1 MKTINKWA
9 LGIALMV
16 GLASCEMKDELL
28 GDSVLSGDTGF
39 LALNVATANVSTKGT
54 TDQVDEFPVTIKG
67 KDVEYTKTYDSYAE
81 LKKEESIELP
91 VGTFT
96 IEAHSPVEF
105 EDVMSEP
112 YYGGTKDITIT
123 KGVTS
128 EEEVQCKI
136 QNVKITMSYT
146 AAFLQ
151 TYESWTI
158 TVNDKKGHVEVFTKE
173 DGTEP
178 ASVYWKLDGTV
189 ETIYIE
195 GKAVNKTTKEEVS
208 IYGTAKKTNLPG
220 YEDDDDTAF
229 VGGDE
234 LKIEA
239 NPVQVEGSTPGVE
252 KEGIEI
258 NVSGFDSEEN
268 IEIPIDVEQGTNTP
282 GEGGEE
288 GDGDGEETP
297 DPQPGEG
304 PTIQLPGDITYSIS
318 AGDAP
323 ESADAIINAP
333 AGLKSVVVTID
344 AGNEGF
350 RSVIEDL
357 DLGGSNFTS
366 GVDLVDNT
374 VFETVIAGLGSLG
387 IDPISVPKSGDTKY
401 VFPIASFFKML
412 NAYKATDQGDSHD
425 FIIVVKDKN
434 DKTVEDILKVTIQE

>member
-81 LKKEESIELP
+81 LKKKESIELP

-258 NVSGFDSEEN
+258 NVSGFDSETNE
-268 IEIPIDVEQGTNTP
+268 EILIDVEQGTNTP

-304 PTIQLPGDITYSIS
+304 PTISFPQSTYTLPADTAKNADVTIS
-318 AGDAP
+318 A
-323 ESADAIINAP
+323 E
-333 AGLKSVVVTID
+333 AGLKSVEVKIIS
-344 AGNEGF
+344 GNESF
-350 RSVIEDL
+350 SDA
-357 DLGGSNFTS
+357 LGLLVESGIDFSK
-366 GVDLVDNT
+366 GVDLVDNKPLEGVIGIIAPGLEVPAAGAFDYIFPVGSFFT
-374 VFETVIAGLGSLG
+374 TLSDIGLTTESDGHVFEITV
-387 IDPISVPKSGDTKY
+387 
-401 VFPIASFFKML
+401 
-412 NAYKATDQGDSHD
+412 TDM
-425 FIIVVKDKN
+425 N
-434 DKTVEDILKVTIQE
+434 DKTISGKLSVIVTE

>member
-9 LGIALMV
+9 LGIALMA

-39 LALNVATANVSTKGT
+39 LALNVATANASTKGT
-54 TDQVDEFPVTIKG
+54 TDQVDDFPVTITG
-67 KDVEYTKTYDSYAE
+67 KDVEYTKTYGSYAE

-91 VGTFT
+91 VGSFT

-105 EDVMSEP
+105 KDEMSEP

-128 EEEVQCKI
+128 EEEVKCKI

-146 AAFLQ
+146 AAFLE

-158 TVNDKKGHVEVFTKE
+158 TVTDKKGHVRIYTQE
-173 DGTEP
+173 DGNEP
-178 ASVYWKLDGTV
+178 ASVYWKLGDSV

-252 KEGIEI
+252 K
-258 NVSGFDSEEN
+258 
-268 IEIPIDVEQGTNTP
+268 
-282 GEGGEE
+282 
-288 GDGDGEETP
+288 DG
-297 DPQPGEG
+297 
-304 PTIQLPGDITYSIS
+304 
-318 AGDAP
+318 
-323 ESADAIINAP
+323 
-333 AGLKSVVVTID
+333 ID
-344 AGNEGF
+344 ALCY
-350 RSVIEDL
+350 D
-357 DLGGSNFTS
+357 SN
-366 GVDLVDNT
+366 
-374 VFETVIAGLGSLG
+374 I
-387 IDPISVPKSGDTKY
+387 
-401 VFPIASFFKML
+401 
-412 NAYKATDQGDSHD
+412 
-425 FIIVVKDKN
+425 
-434 DKTVEDILKVTIQE
+434 

>member
-9 LGIALMV
+9 LGIALMA

-67 KDVEYTKTYDSYAE
+67 KDVEYTKTYGSYAE
-81 LKKEESIELP
+81 LKKEEGIELP

-105 EDVMSEP
+105 KDEMSEP

-128 EEEVQCKI
+128 EEEVKCKI

-146 AAFLQ
+146 AAFLE

-158 TVNDKKGHVEVFTKE
+158 TVTDKKGHVRIYTQK

-178 ASVYWKLDGTV
+178 ASVYWKLGDVV

-195 GKAVNKTTKEEVS
+195 GTAVNKATNEEVT

-220 YEDDDDTAF
+220 YEDDDNPAF

-258 NVSGFDSEEN
+258 NVSGFDSETNE
-268 IEIPIDVEQGTNTP
+268 EILIDVEQGTNTP

-297 DPQPGEG
+297 DPQPGEDSDIEISDNG
-304 PTIQLPGDITYSIS
+304 TGYLTNGVTVVGSEYPGDLKIS
-318 AGDAP
+318 MNVPNG
-323 ESADAIINAP
+323 I
-333 AGLKSVVVTID
+333 KSVYVKVESDNKFFTN
-344 AGNEGF
+344 AAALMG
-350 RSVIEDL
+350 L
-357 DLGGSNFTS
+357 TS
-366 GVDLVDNT
+366 G
-374 VFETVIAGLGSLG
+374 EG
-387 IDPISVPKSGDTKY
+387 IDLTSDEASELSELFPLPNTGDLKY
-401 VFPIASFFKML
+401 DFTMTSSLFGML
-412 NAYKATDQGDSHD
+412 QKYPGKHD
-425 FIIVVKDKN
+425 F
-434 DKTVEDILKVTIQE
+434 TLKVVDSKGNIKSAVLTINI

>member
-105 EDVMSEP
+105 ENVMSEP

-220 YEDDDDTAF
+220 YDDDDDTAF

-258 NVSGFDSEEN
+258 NVSGFDSETNE
-268 IEIPIDVEQGTNTP
+268 EILIDVEQGTNTP

-297 DPQPGEG
+297 DPQPGEDSDIEISDNG
-304 PTIQLPGDITYSIS
+304 TGYLTNGVTVVDSNYPDDLKISMTVPNGIKNVYVKVESDNEYFTNAAAIMGLTTGDGMDLTSPEANELSELFPLPNTGDLKYDFTMTSSLFGMLQNYS
-318 AGDAP
+318 G
-323 ESADAIINAP
+323 
-333 AGLKSVVVTID
+333 K
-344 AGNEGF
+344 
-350 RSVIEDL
+350 
-357 DLGGSNFTS
+357 
-366 GVDLVDNT
+366 
-374 VFETVIAGLGSLG
+374 
-387 IDPISVPKSGDTKY
+387 
-401 VFPIASFFKML
+401 
-412 NAYKATDQGDSHD
+412 HD
-425 FIIVVKDKN
+425 F
-434 DKTVEDILKVTIQE
+434 TLKVVDSKGNIKSAVLTINI

>member
-9 LGIALMV
+9 LGIALMA

-128 EEEVQCKI
+128 EEEVKCKI

-146 AAFLQ
+146 AAFLE

-158 TVNDKKGHVEVFTKE
+158 TVTDKNGHVRIYTQE
-173 DGTEP
+173 DGNEP
-178 ASVYWKLDGTV
+178 ASVYWKLGDTV

-195 GKAVNKTTKEEVS
+195 GKAVNKATNEEVT

-258 NVSGFDSEEN
+258 NVSGFDSETNED
-268 IEIPIDVEQGTNTP
+268 ILIDVEQGTNTP

-304 PTIQLPGDITYSIS
+304 PTISFPQSMYTLP
-318 AGDAP
+318 
-323 ESADAIINAP
+323 ADAEKNADATITAE
-333 AGLKSVVVTID
+333 AGLKSVEVKIIS
-344 AGNEGF
+344 GNESF
-350 RSVIEDL
+350 SDA
-357 DLGGSNFTS
+357 LGLLVESGIDFSK
-366 GVDLVDNT
+366 GVDLVDNKPLEGVIGIIAPGLKVPAAGAFDYIFPVGSFFT
-374 VFETVIAGLGSLG
+374 TLSDIGLTTESDGHVFEITV
-387 IDPISVPKSGDTKY
+387 
-401 VFPIASFFKML
+401 
-412 NAYKATDQGDSHD
+412 TDM
-425 FIIVVKDKN
+425 N
-434 DKTVEDILKVTIQE
+434 DKTISGRLSVIVTE

>member
-258 NVSGFDSEEN
+258 NVSGFDSETNED
-268 IEIPIDVEQGTNTP
+268 ILIDVEQGTNTP
-282 GEGGEE
+282 GEGGED

-304 PTIQLPGDITYSIS
+304 PTISFPQSMYTLP
-318 AGDAP
+318 
-323 ESADAIINAP
+323 ADAEKNADATITAE
-333 AGLKSVVVTID
+333 AGLKSVEVKIIS
-344 AGNEGF
+344 GNESF
-350 RSVIEDL
+350 SDA
-357 DLGGSNFTS
+357 LGLLVESGIDFSK
-366 GVDLVDNT
+366 GVDLVDNKPLEGVIGIIAPGLKVPAAGAFDYIFPVGSFFT
-374 VFETVIAGLGSLG
+374 TLSDIGLTTESDGHVFEITV
-387 IDPISVPKSGDTKY
+387 
-401 VFPIASFFKML
+401 
-412 NAYKATDQGDSHD
+412 TDM
-425 FIIVVKDKN
+425 N
-434 DKTVEDILKVTIQE
+434 DKTISGRLSVIVTE

>member
-1 MKTINKWA
+1 MKIINKWA
-9 LGIALMV
+9 LGIALMA

-39 LALNVATANVSTKGT
+39 LALNVATANASTKGT
-54 TDQVDEFPVTIKG
+54 TDQVDEFPVTITG
-67 KDVEYTKTYDSYAE
+67 KDVEYTKTYGSYAE

-105 EDVMSEP
+105 GDEMSEP
-112 YYGGTKDITIT
+112 YYGGTKDITIS

-128 EEEVQCKI
+128 EEEVKCKI

-146 AAFLQ
+146 AAFLE

-158 TVNDKKGHVEVFTKE
+158 TVTDKKGHVRIYTQE
-173 DGTEP
+173 DGNEP
-178 ASVYWKLDGTV
+178 ASVYWKLGDTV

-195 GKAVNKTTKEEVS
+195 GKAVNKTTKEEVT

-258 NVSGFDSEEN
+258 NVSGFDSEKNED
-268 IEIPIDVEQGTNTP
+268 ILIDVEQGTNTP

-297 DPQPGEG
+297 DPQPGEDSDIVISDNG
-304 PTIQLPGDITYSIS
+304 TGYLTNGVTVVGSEYPADLKISMNVPNGIKNVYVKVESDNEYFTNAAALMGLTTGDGMDLTSTEANELSELFPLPNTGDLKYDFTMTSSLFGMLQNYS
-318 AGDAP
+318 G
-323 ESADAIINAP
+323 
-333 AGLKSVVVTID
+333 K
-344 AGNEGF
+344 
-350 RSVIEDL
+350 
-357 DLGGSNFTS
+357 
-366 GVDLVDNT
+366 
-374 VFETVIAGLGSLG
+374 
-387 IDPISVPKSGDTKY
+387 
-401 VFPIASFFKML
+401 
-412 NAYKATDQGDSHD
+412 HD
-425 FIIVVKDKN
+425 F
-434 DKTVEDILKVTIQE
+434 TLKVVDSKGNIKSAVLTINI

>member
-9 LGIALMV
+9 LGIALMA

-105 EDVMSEP
+105 EDEMSEP

-146 AAFLQ
+146 AAFLE
-151 TYESWTI
+151 TYDSWTI
-158 TVNDKKGHVEVFTKE
+158 TVTDKKGHVRIYTQK
-173 DGTEP
+173 DGNEP
-178 ASVYWKLDGTV
+178 ASVYWKLDGAV

-220 YEDDDDTAF
+220 YEEDDDTAF

-258 NVSGFDSEEN
+258 NVSGFDSETNE
-268 IEIPIDVEQGTNTP
+268 EILIDVEQGTNTP

-297 DPQPGEG
+297 DPQPGEDSDIEISDNG
-304 PTIQLPGDITYSIS
+304 TGYLTNGVTVVDSNYPDDLKISMTVPNGIKNVYVKVESDNEYFTNAAAIMGLTTGDGMDLTSPEANELSELFPLPNTGDLKYDFTMTSSLFGMLQNYS
-318 AGDAP
+318 G
-323 ESADAIINAP
+323 
-333 AGLKSVVVTID
+333 K
-344 AGNEGF
+344 
-350 RSVIEDL
+350 
-357 DLGGSNFTS
+357 
-366 GVDLVDNT
+366 
-374 VFETVIAGLGSLG
+374 
-387 IDPISVPKSGDTKY
+387 
-401 VFPIASFFKML
+401 
-412 NAYKATDQGDSHD
+412 HD
-425 FIIVVKDKN
+425 F
-434 DKTVEDILKVTIQE
+434 TLKVVDSKGNIKSAVLTINI

>member
-39 LALNVATANVSTKGT
+39 LTLNVATANVSTKGT

-258 NVSGFDSEEN
+258 NVSGFDSETNE
-268 IEIPIDVEQGTNTP
+268 EILIDVEQGTNPP
-282 GEGGEE
+282 GEGGED
-288 GDGDGEETP
+288 GDGDGG
-297 DPQPGEG
+297 DEG
-304 PTIQLPGDITYSIS
+304 KDEAPTISLPDDFSYSTS
-318 AGDAP
+318 TSEGKPA
-323 ESADAIINAP
+323 SADAKFSIPN
-333 AGLKSVVVTID
+333 GLKSAVVKIETNNEAFEATLNDVDMNGNLLEGIELVNNSEIDKLFESVELENRSPKPDVTEYTFPVGAFFTFLDMFTGVHKFHITVTD
-344 AGNEGF
+344 NEGS
-350 RSVIEDL
+350 SV
-357 DLGGSNFTS
+357 S
-366 GVDLVDNT
+366 
-374 VFETVIAGLGSLG
+374 
-387 IDPISVPKSGDTKY
+387 
-401 VFPIASFFKML
+401 
-412 NAYKATDQGDSHD
+412 
-425 FIIVVKDKN
+425 
-434 DKTVEDILKVTIQE
+434 DILTITITE

>member
-9 LGIALMV
+9 LGIALMA

-39 LALNVATANVSTKGT
+39 LALNVATANASTKGT
-54 TDQVDEFPVTIKG
+54 TDQVDEFPVTITG
-67 KDVEYTKTYDSYAE
+67 KDVEYTKTYGSYAE

-105 EDVMSEP
+105 EDEMSEP

-128 EEEVQCKI
+128 EENVQCKI

-158 TVNDKKGHVEVFTKE
+158 TVNDRKGHVRIYTQK

-178 ASVYWKLDGTV
+178 ASVYWKLGDTV

-195 GKAVNKTTKEEVS
+195 GTAVNKTTKEEVT

-258 NVSGFDSEEN
+258 NVSGFDSETNED
-268 IEIPIDVEQGTNTP
+268 ILIDVEQGTNTP

-297 DPQPGEG
+297 DPQPGEDSDIVISDNG
-304 PTIQLPGDITYSIS
+304 TGYLTNGVTVDGSDYPDDLVISMNVPKGIKSIFVKIASSDAVFESLVGGMGLVEGDGMDLCSENAKDLEKLFALPQKNDTTYDFSMS
-318 AGDAP
+318 LELFQMLANFPGKHDFT
-323 ESADAIINAP
+323 
-333 AGLKSVVVTID
+333 LKIVD
-344 AGNEGF
+344 QEGNE
-350 RSVIEDL
+350 
-357 DLGGSNFTS
+357 
-366 GVDLVDNT
+366 
-374 VFETVIAGLGSLG
+374 
-387 IDPISVPKSGDTKY
+387 KSA
-401 VFPIASFFKML
+401 VL
-412 NAYKATDQGDSHD
+412 
-425 FIIVVKDKN
+425 
-434 DKTVEDILKVTIQE
+434 TINI

>member
-9 LGIALMV
+9 LGIALMA

-146 AAFLQ
+146 AAFLE

-158 TVNDKKGHVEVFTKE
+158 TVNDKKGHVEVFTNE

-252 KEGIEI
+252 KEGIEMCRLLGRDDAKLVLDPTLLLSKSDYDEI
-258 NVSGFDSEEN
+258 RSDEEFSVKKRYLLVYSLNNSLKIYREAHKLAERNGLRMVVLKRSICPPDISRFKNAEELFAVSPAGFLNLIDGAECIITNSYHALLFAVNFHKPFYEN
-268 IEIPIDVEQGTNTP
+268 IVFN
-282 GEGGEE
+282 
-288 GDGDGEETP
+288 
-297 DPQPGEG
+297 
-304 PTIQLPGDITYSIS
+304 
-318 AGDAP
+318 
-323 ESADAIINAP
+323 
-333 AGLKSVVVTID
+333 VT
-344 AGNEGF
+344 
-350 RSVIEDL
+350 
-357 DLGGSNFTS
+357 
-366 GVDLVDNT
+366 
-374 VFETVIAGLGSLG
+374 
-387 IDPISVPKSGDTKY
+387 
-401 VFPIASFFKML
+401 
-412 NAYKATDQGDSHD
+412 
-425 FIIVVKDKN
+425 
-434 DKTVEDILKVTIQE
+434 

>member
-189 ETIYIE
+189 GTIYIE

-258 NVSGFDSEEN
+258 NVSGFDSETNE
-268 IEIPIDVEQGTNTP
+268 EILIDVEQGTNTP

-297 DPQPGEG
+297 DPQPGEDSDIEISDNG
-304 PTIQLPGDITYSIS
+304 TGYLTNGVTVVDSNYPDDLKISMTVPNGIKNVYVKVESDNEYFTNAAAIMGLTTGDGMDLTSPEANELSELFPLPNTGDLKYDFTMTSSLFGMLQNYS
-318 AGDAP
+318 G
-323 ESADAIINAP
+323 
-333 AGLKSVVVTID
+333 K
-344 AGNEGF
+344 
-350 RSVIEDL
+350 
-357 DLGGSNFTS
+357 
-366 GVDLVDNT
+366 
-374 VFETVIAGLGSLG
+374 
-387 IDPISVPKSGDTKY
+387 
-401 VFPIASFFKML
+401 
-412 NAYKATDQGDSHD
+412 HD
-425 FIIVVKDKN
+425 F
-434 DKTVEDILKVTIQE
+434 TLKVVDSKGNIKSAVLTINI

>member
-258 NVSGFDSEEN
+258 NVSGFDSETNE
-268 IEIPIDVEQGTNTP
+268 EILIDVEQGTNTP

-297 DPQPGEG
+297 DPQPGEDSDIEISDNG
-304 PTIQLPGDITYSIS
+304 TGYLTNGVTVVDSNYPDDLKISMTVPNGIKNVYVKVESDNEYFTNAAAIMGLTTGDGMDLTSPEANELSELFPLPNTGNLKYDFTMTSSLFGMLQNYS
-318 AGDAP
+318 G
-323 ESADAIINAP
+323 
-333 AGLKSVVVTID
+333 K
-344 AGNEGF
+344 
-350 RSVIEDL
+350 
-357 DLGGSNFTS
+357 
-366 GVDLVDNT
+366 
-374 VFETVIAGLGSLG
+374 
-387 IDPISVPKSGDTKY
+387 
-401 VFPIASFFKML
+401 
-412 NAYKATDQGDSHD
+412 HD
-425 FIIVVKDKN
+425 F
-434 DKTVEDILKVTIQE
+434 TLKVVDSKGNIKSAVLTINI

>member
-258 NVSGFDSEEN
+258 NVSGFDSETNE
-268 IEIPIDVEQGTNTP
+268 EILIDVEQGTNTP

-297 DPQPGEG
+297 DPQPGEDSDIEISDNG
-304 PTIQLPGDITYSIS
+304 TGYLTNGVTVVDSNYPDDLKISMTVPNGIKNVYVKVESDNEYFTNAAAIMGLTTGDGMDLTSPEANELSELFPLPNTGDLKYDFTMTSSLFGMLQNYS
-318 AGDAP
+318 G
-323 ESADAIINAP
+323 
-333 AGLKSVVVTID
+333 K
-344 AGNEGF
+344 
-350 RSVIEDL
+350 
-357 DLGGSNFTS
+357 
-366 GVDLVDNT
+366 
-374 VFETVIAGLGSLG
+374 
-387 IDPISVPKSGDTKY
+387 
-401 VFPIASFFKML
+401 
-412 NAYKATDQGDSHD
+412 HD
-425 FIIVVKDKN
+425 F
-434 DKTVEDILKVTIQE
+434 TLKVVDSKGNIKSAVLTINI

>member
-1 MKTINKWA
+1 M
-9 LGIALMV
+9 
-16 GLASCEMKDELL
+16 
-28 GDSVLSGDTGF
+28 
-39 LALNVATANVSTKGT
+39 ATANVSTKGT

-105 EDVMSEP
+105 EDEMSEP

-146 AAFLQ
+146 AAFLE
-151 TYESWTI
+151 TYDSWTI
-158 TVNDKKGHVEVFTKE
+158 TVTDKKGHVRIYTQK
-173 DGTEP
+173 DGNEP
-178 ASVYWKLDGTV
+178 ASVYWKLDGAV

-220 YEDDDDTAF
+220 YEEDDDTAF

-258 NVSGFDSEEN
+258 NVSGFDSETNE
-268 IEIPIDVEQGTNTP
+268 EILIDVEQGTNTP

-297 DPQPGEG
+297 DPQPGEDSDIEISDNG
-304 PTIQLPGDITYSIS
+304 TGYLTNGVTVVDSNYPDDLKISMTVPNGIKNVYVKVESDNEYFTNAAAIMGLTTGDGMDLTSPEANELSELFPLPNTGDLKYDFTMTSSLFGMLQNYS
-318 AGDAP
+318 G
-323 ESADAIINAP
+323 
-333 AGLKSVVVTID
+333 K
-344 AGNEGF
+344 
-350 RSVIEDL
+350 
-357 DLGGSNFTS
+357 
-366 GVDLVDNT
+366 
-374 VFETVIAGLGSLG
+374 
-387 IDPISVPKSGDTKY
+387 
-401 VFPIASFFKML
+401 
-412 NAYKATDQGDSHD
+412 HD
-425 FIIVVKDKN
+425 F
-434 DKTVEDILKVTIQE
+434 TLKVVDSKGNIKSAVLTINI

>member
-81 LKKEESIELP
+81 LKKEERIELP

-258 NVSGFDSEEN
+258 NVSGFDSETNE
-268 IEIPIDVEQGTNTP
+268 EILIDVEQGTNTP

-297 DPQPGEG
+297 DPQPGEDSDIEISDNG
-304 PTIQLPGDITYSIS
+304 TGYLTNGVTVVDSNYPDDLKISMTVPNGIKNVYVKVESDNEYFTNAAAIMGLTTGDGMDLTSPEANELSELFPLPNTGDLKYDFTMTSSLFGMLQNYS
-318 AGDAP
+318 G
-323 ESADAIINAP
+323 
-333 AGLKSVVVTID
+333 K
-344 AGNEGF
+344 
-350 RSVIEDL
+350 
-357 DLGGSNFTS
+357 
-366 GVDLVDNT
+366 
-374 VFETVIAGLGSLG
+374 
-387 IDPISVPKSGDTKY
+387 
-401 VFPIASFFKML
+401 
-412 NAYKATDQGDSHD
+412 HD
-425 FIIVVKDKN
+425 F
-434 DKTVEDILKVTIQE
+434 TLKVVDSKGNIKSAVLTINI

>member
-9 LGIALMV
+9 LGIALMA

-67 KDVEYTKTYDSYAE
+67 KDVEYTKTYGSYAE

-105 EDVMSEP
+105 KDEMSEP

-128 EEEVQCKI
+128 EEEVKCKI

-146 AAFLQ
+146 AAFLE

-158 TVNDKKGHVEVFTKE
+158 TVTDKKGHVRIYTQE
-173 DGTEP
+173 DGNEP
-178 ASVYWKLDGTV
+178 ASVYWKLGDTV

-195 GKAVNKTTKEEVS
+195 GKAVNKATKEEVT

-220 YEDDDDTAF
+220 YEDDDNPAF

-258 NVSGFDSEEN
+258 NVSGFDSETNED
-268 IEIPIDVEQGTNTP
+268 ILIDVEQGTNTP

-288 GDGDGEETP
+288 GDGDGEDVGKDEAPTISLP
-297 DPQPGEG
+297 DDFSYSGSSGEG
-304 PTIQLPGDITYSIS
+304 KP
-318 AGDAP
+318 A
-323 ESADAIINAP
+323 SADAKFFIP
-333 AGLKSVVVTID
+333 KELKSAVVKIETNSEAFEETLKDVDMGGNLLDGIELVNNAGIDNLFAGIELEDRSPKPGVTEYTFPVGAFFTFLDMFTGVHKFHITVTD
-344 AGNEGF
+344 NEGS
-350 RSVIEDL
+350 SV
-357 DLGGSNFTS
+357 S
-366 GVDLVDNT
+366 
-374 VFETVIAGLGSLG
+374 
-387 IDPISVPKSGDTKY
+387 DT
-401 VFPIASFFKML
+401 L
-412 NAYKATDQGDSHD
+412 
-425 FIIVVKDKN
+425 
-434 DKTVEDILKVTIQE
+434 TITITE

>member
-9 LGIALMV
+9 LGIALMA

-39 LALNVATANVSTKGT
+39 LALNVATANASTKGT
-54 TDQVDEFPVTIKG
+54 TDQVDEFPVTITG
-67 KDVEYTKTYDSYAE
+67 KDVEYTKTYGSYAE

-105 EDVMSEP
+105 KDEMSEP

-128 EEEVQCKI
+128 EEEVKCKI

-146 AAFLQ
+146 AAFLE

-158 TVNDKKGHVEVFTKE
+158 TVTDKKGHVRIYTQE
-173 DGTEP
+173 DGNEP
-178 ASVYWKLDGTV
+178 ASVYWKLGDTV

-195 GKAVNKTTKEEVS
+195 GKAVNKATKEEVT

-220 YEDDDDTAF
+220 YEDDDNPAF

-258 NVSGFDSEEN
+258 NVSGFDSETNED
-268 IEIPIDVEQGTNTP
+268 ILIDVEQGTNTP

-304 PTIQLPGDITYSIS
+304 PTISFPQSMYTLP
-318 AGDAP
+318 
-323 ESADAIINAP
+323 ADAEKNADATITAE
-333 AGLKSVVVTID
+333 AGLKSVEVKIIS
-344 AGNEGF
+344 GNESF
-350 RSVIEDL
+350 SDA
-357 DLGGSNFTS
+357 LGLLVESGIDFSK
-366 GVDLVDNT
+366 GVDLVDNKPLEGVIGIIAPGLKVPAAGAFDYIFPVGSFFT
-374 VFETVIAGLGSLG
+374 TLSDIGLTTESDGHVFEITV
-387 IDPISVPKSGDTKY
+387 
-401 VFPIASFFKML
+401 
-412 NAYKATDQGDSHD
+412 TDM
-425 FIIVVKDKN
+425 N
-434 DKTVEDILKVTIQE
+434 DKTISGRLSVIVTE

>member
-258 NVSGFDSEEN
+258 NVSGFDSETNE
-268 IEIPIDVEQGTNTP
+268 EILIDVEQGTNTP

-304 PTIQLPGDITYSIS
+304 PTISFPQSTYTLPADTAKNADVTIS
-318 AGDAP
+318 A
-323 ESADAIINAP
+323 E
-333 AGLKSVVVTID
+333 AGLKSVEVKIIS
-344 AGNEGF
+344 GNESF
-350 RSVIEDL
+350 SDA
-357 DLGGSNFTS
+357 LGLLVESGIDFSK
-366 GVDLVDNT
+366 GVDLVDNKPLEGVIGIIAPGLEVPAAGAFDYIFPVGSFFT
-374 VFETVIAGLGSLG
+374 TLSDIGLTTESDGHVFEITV
-387 IDPISVPKSGDTKY
+387 
-401 VFPIASFFKML
+401 
-412 NAYKATDQGDSHD
+412 TDM
-425 FIIVVKDKN
+425 N
-434 DKTVEDILKVTIQE
+434 DKTISGKLSVIVTE

>member
-9 LGIALMV
+9 LGIALMA

-39 LALNVATANVSTKGT
+39 LALNVATANASTKGT
-54 TDQVDEFPVTIKG
+54 TDQVDDFPVTITG
-67 KDVEYTKTYDSYAE
+67 KDVEYTKTYGSYAE

-91 VGTFT
+91 VGSFT

-105 EDVMSEP
+105 KDEMSEP

-128 EEEVQCKI
+128 EEEVKCKI

-158 TVNDKKGHVEVFTKE
+158 TVTDKKGHVRIYTQK

-178 ASVYWKLDGTV
+178 ASVYWKLGDVV

-195 GKAVNKTTKEEVS
+195 GTAVNKATNEEVT

-220 YEDDDDTAF
+220 YEDDDNPAF

-258 NVSGFDSEEN
+258 NVSGFDSEKNED
-268 IEIPIDVEQGTNTP
+268 ILIDVEQGTNTP
-282 GEGGEE
+282 GEGGED

-304 PTIQLPGDITYSIS
+304 PTISFPQSMYTLP
-318 AGDAP
+318 
-323 ESADAIINAP
+323 ADAEKNADATITAE
-333 AGLKSVVVTID
+333 AGLKSVEVKIIS
-344 AGNEGF
+344 GNESF
-350 RSVIEDL
+350 SDA
-357 DLGGSNFTS
+357 LGLLVESGIDFSK
-366 GVDLVDNT
+366 GVDLVDNKPLEGVIGIIAPGLKVPAAGAFDYIFPVGSFFT
-374 VFETVIAGLGSLG
+374 TLSDIGLTTESDGHVFEITV
-387 IDPISVPKSGDTKY
+387 
-401 VFPIASFFKML
+401 
-412 NAYKATDQGDSHD
+412 TDM
-425 FIIVVKDKN
+425 N
-434 DKTVEDILKVTIQE
+434 DKTISGRLSVIVTE

>member
-9 LGIALMV
+9 LGIALMA

-105 EDVMSEP
+105 EDEMSEP

-146 AAFLQ
+146 AAFLE
-151 TYESWTI
+151 TYDSWTI
-158 TVNDKKGHVEVFTKE
+158 TVTDKKGHVRIYTQK
-173 DGTEP
+173 DGNEP
-178 ASVYWKLDGTV
+178 ASVYWKLDGAV

-258 NVSGFDSEEN
+258 NVSGFDSETNE
-268 IEIPIDVEQGTNTP
+268 EILIDVEQGTNTP

-297 DPQPGEG
+297 DPQPGEDSDIEISDNG
-304 PTIQLPGDITYSIS
+304 TGYLTNGVTVVDSNYPDDLKISMTVPNGIKNVYVKVESDNEYFTNAAAIMGLTTGDGMDLTSPEANELSELFPLPNTGDLKYDFTMTSSLFGMLQNYS
-318 AGDAP
+318 G
-323 ESADAIINAP
+323 
-333 AGLKSVVVTID
+333 K
-344 AGNEGF
+344 
-350 RSVIEDL
+350 
-357 DLGGSNFTS
+357 
-366 GVDLVDNT
+366 
-374 VFETVIAGLGSLG
+374 
-387 IDPISVPKSGDTKY
+387 
-401 VFPIASFFKML
+401 
-412 NAYKATDQGDSHD
+412 HD
-425 FIIVVKDKN
+425 F
-434 DKTVEDILKVTIQE
+434 TLKVVDSKGNIKSAVLTINI

>member
-39 LALNVATANVSTKGT
+39 LTLNVATANVSTKGT

-258 NVSGFDSEEN
+258 NVSGFDSETNE
-268 IEIPIDVEQGTNTP
+268 EILIDVEQGTNTP

-297 DPQPGEG
+297 DPQPGEDSDIEISDNG
-304 PTIQLPGDITYSIS
+304 TGYLTNGVTVVDSNYPDDLKISMTVPNGIKNVYVKVESDNEYFTNAAAIMGLTTGDGMDLTSPEANELSELFPLPNTGDLKYDFTMTSSLFGMLQNYS
-318 AGDAP
+318 G
-323 ESADAIINAP
+323 
-333 AGLKSVVVTID
+333 K
-344 AGNEGF
+344 
-350 RSVIEDL
+350 
-357 DLGGSNFTS
+357 
-366 GVDLVDNT
+366 
-374 VFETVIAGLGSLG
+374 
-387 IDPISVPKSGDTKY
+387 
-401 VFPIASFFKML
+401 
-412 NAYKATDQGDSHD
+412 HD
-425 FIIVVKDKN
+425 F
-434 DKTVEDILKVTIQE
+434 TLKVVDSKGNIKSAVLTINI

>member
-1 MKTINKWA
+1 MKIINKWA
-9 LGIALMV
+9 LGIALMA

-39 LALNVATANVSTKGT
+39 LALNVATANASTKGT
-54 TDQVDEFPVTIKG
+54 TDQVDEFPVTITG
-67 KDVEYTKTYDSYAE
+67 KDVEYTKTYGSYAE

-105 EDVMSEP
+105 GDEMSEP
-112 YYGGTKDITIT
+112 YYGGTKDITIS

-128 EEEVQCKI
+128 EEEVKCKI

-146 AAFLQ
+146 AAFLE

-158 TVNDKKGHVEVFTKE
+158 TVTDKKGHVRIYTQE
-173 DGTEP
+173 DGNEP
-178 ASVYWKLDGTV
+178 ASVYWKLGDTV

-195 GKAVNKTTKEEVS
+195 GKAVNKTTKEEVT

-220 YEDDDDTAF
+220 YEDDDSPAF

-239 NPVQVEGSTPGVE
+239 NPVQVEGSIPGVE

-258 NVSGFDSEEN
+258 NVSGFDSDDN

-297 DPQPGEG
+297 DPQPGEDSDIVISDNG
-304 PTIQLPGDITYSIS
+304 TGYLTNGVTVVGSEYPADLKISMNVPNGIKNVYVKVESDNEYFTNAAALMGLTTGDGMDLTSTEANELSELFPLPNTGDLKYDFTMTSSLFGMLQNYS
-318 AGDAP
+318 G
-323 ESADAIINAP
+323 
-333 AGLKSVVVTID
+333 K
-344 AGNEGF
+344 
-350 RSVIEDL
+350 
-357 DLGGSNFTS
+357 
-366 GVDLVDNT
+366 
-374 VFETVIAGLGSLG
+374 
-387 IDPISVPKSGDTKY
+387 
-401 VFPIASFFKML
+401 
-412 NAYKATDQGDSHD
+412 HD
-425 FIIVVKDKN
+425 F
-434 DKTVEDILKVTIQE
+434 TLKVVDSKGNIKSAVLTINI

>member
-9 LGIALMV
+9 LGIALMA

-146 AAFLQ
+146 AAFLE

-158 TVNDKKGHVEVFTKE
+158 TVNDKKGHVEVFTNE
-173 DGTEP
+173 NGTEP

-258 NVSGFDSEEN
+258 NVSGFDSETNE
-268 IEIPIDVEQGTNTP
+268 EILIDVEQGTNTP

-323 ESADAIINAP
+323 ESAIVRIESSDKFESI
-333 AGLKSVVVTID
+333 VVKIV

-350 RSVIEDL
+350 NKALEDL
-357 DLGGSNFTS
+357 QAKQLDFINGVNIVDNPIFQGLMSDLGQNGTVTKEDTSFNFEIAAFFSMMEIYKTTDAGKS
-366 GVDLVDNT
+366 HQ
-374 VFETVIAGLGSLG
+374 FVI
-387 IDPISVPKSGDTKY
+387 IV
-401 VFPIASFFKML
+401 
-412 NAYKATDQGDSHD
+412 TDQ
-425 FIIVVKDKN
+425 KE
-434 DKTVEDILKVTIQE
+434 KTADGILNVTINE

>member
-9 LGIALMV
+9 LGIALMA

-39 LALNVATANVSTKGT
+39 LALNVATANASTKGT
-54 TDQVDEFPVTIKG
+54 TDQVDDFPVTITG
-67 KDVEYTKTYDSYAE
+67 KDVEYTKTYGSYAE

-91 VGTFT
+91 VGSFT

-105 EDVMSEP
+105 KDEMSEP

-128 EEEVQCKI
+128 EEEVKCKI

-146 AAFLQ
+146 AAFLE

-158 TVNDKKGHVEVFTKE
+158 TVTDKKGHVRIYTQE
-173 DGTEP
+173 DGNEP
-178 ASVYWKLDGTV
+178 ASVYWKLGDVV

-195 GKAVNKTTKEEVS
+195 GTAVNKATNEEVT

-220 YEDDDDTAF
+220 YEDDDNPAF

-258 NVSGFDSEEN
+258 NVSGFDSEKNED
-268 IEIPIDVEQGTNTP
+268 ILIDVEQGTNTP
-282 GEGGEE
+282 GEGGED

-304 PTIQLPGDITYSIS
+304 PTISFPQSMYTLP
-318 AGDAP
+318 
-323 ESADAIINAP
+323 ADAEKNADATITAE
-333 AGLKSVVVTID
+333 AGLKSVEVKIIS
-344 AGNEGF
+344 GNESF
-350 RSVIEDL
+350 SDA
-357 DLGGSNFTS
+357 LGLLVESGIDFSK
-366 GVDLVDNT
+366 GVDLVDNKPLEGVIGIIAPGLKVPAAGAFDYIFPVGSFFT
-374 VFETVIAGLGSLG
+374 TLSDIGLTTESDGHVFEITV
-387 IDPISVPKSGDTKY
+387 
-401 VFPIASFFKML
+401 
-412 NAYKATDQGDSHD
+412 TDM
-425 FIIVVKDKN
+425 N
-434 DKTVEDILKVTIQE
+434 DKTISGRLSVIVTE

>member
-9 LGIALMV
+9 LGIALMA

-67 KDVEYTKTYDSYAE
+67 KDVEYTKTYGSYAE

-91 VGTFT
+91 VGSFT

-105 EDVMSEP
+105 KDEMSEP

-128 EEEVQCKI
+128 EEEVKCKI

-158 TVNDKKGHVEVFTKE
+158 TVTDKKGHVRIYTQK

-178 ASVYWKLDGTV
+178 ASVYWKLGDVV

-195 GKAVNKTTKEEVS
+195 GTAVNKATNEEVT

-220 YEDDDDTAF
+220 YEDDDNPAF

-258 NVSGFDSEEN
+258 NVSGFDSEKNED
-268 IEIPIDVEQGTNTP
+268 ILIDVEQGTNTP
-282 GEGGEE
+282 GEGGED

-304 PTIQLPGDITYSIS
+304 PTISFPQSMYTLP
-318 AGDAP
+318 
-323 ESADAIINAP
+323 ADAEKNADATITAE
-333 AGLKSVVVTID
+333 AGLKSVEVKIIS
-344 AGNEGF
+344 GNESF
-350 RSVIEDL
+350 SDA
-357 DLGGSNFTS
+357 LGLLVESGIDFSK
-366 GVDLVDNT
+366 GVDLVDNKPLEGVIGIIAPGLKVPAAGAFDYIFPVGSFFT
-374 VFETVIAGLGSLG
+374 TLSDIGLTTESDGHVFEITV
-387 IDPISVPKSGDTKY
+387 
-401 VFPIASFFKML
+401 
-412 NAYKATDQGDSHD
+412 TDM
-425 FIIVVKDKN
+425 N
-434 DKTVEDILKVTIQE
+434 DKTISGRLSVIVTE

>member
-9 LGIALMV
+9 LGIALMA

-112 YYGGTKDITIT
+112 YYGGTKNITIT

-258 NVSGFDSEEN
+258 NVSGFDSETNED
-268 IEIPIDVEQGTNTP
+268 ILIDVEQGTNTP

-304 PTIQLPGDITYSIS
+304 PTISFPQSMYTLP
-318 AGDAP
+318 
-323 ESADAIINAP
+323 ADAEKNADATITAE
-333 AGLKSVVVTID
+333 AGLKSVEVKIIS
-344 AGNEGF
+344 GNESF
-350 RSVIEDL
+350 SDA
-357 DLGGSNFTS
+357 LGLLVESGIDFSK
-366 GVDLVDNT
+366 GVDLVDNKPLEGVIGIIAPGLKVPAAGAFDYIFPVGSFFT
-374 VFETVIAGLGSLG
+374 TLSDIGLTTESDGHVFEITV
-387 IDPISVPKSGDTKY
+387 
-401 VFPIASFFKML
+401 
-412 NAYKATDQGDSHD
+412 TDM
-425 FIIVVKDKN
+425 N
-434 DKTVEDILKVTIQE
+434 DKTISGRLSVIVTE

>member
-258 NVSGFDSEEN
+258 NVSGFDSETNE
-268 IEIPIDVEQGTNTP
+268 EILIDVEQGTNTP

-297 DPQPGEG
+297 DPQPGEDSDIVISDNG
-304 PTIQLPGDITYSIS
+304 TGYLTNGVTVVDSNYPDDLKISMTVPNGIKNVYVKVESDNEYFTNAAAIMGLTTGDGMDLTSPEANELSELFPLPNTGDLKYDFTMTSSLFGMLQNYS
-318 AGDAP
+318 G
-323 ESADAIINAP
+323 
-333 AGLKSVVVTID
+333 K
-344 AGNEGF
+344 
-350 RSVIEDL
+350 
-357 DLGGSNFTS
+357 
-366 GVDLVDNT
+366 
-374 VFETVIAGLGSLG
+374 
-387 IDPISVPKSGDTKY
+387 
-401 VFPIASFFKML
+401 
-412 NAYKATDQGDSHD
+412 HD
-425 FIIVVKDKN
+425 F
-434 DKTVEDILKVTIQE
+434 TLKVVDSKGNIKSAVLTINI

>member
-9 LGIALMV
+9 LGIALMA

-258 NVSGFDSEEN
+258 NVSGFDSEKNED
-268 IEIPIDVEQGTNTP
+268 ILIDVEQGTNTP
-282 GEGGEE
+282 GEGGED

-304 PTIQLPGDITYSIS
+304 PTISFPQSMYTLP
-318 AGDAP
+318 
-323 ESADAIINAP
+323 ADAEKNADATITAE
-333 AGLKSVVVTID
+333 AGLKSVEVKIIS
-344 AGNEGF
+344 GNESF
-350 RSVIEDL
+350 SDA
-357 DLGGSNFTS
+357 LGLLVESGIDFSK
-366 GVDLVDNT
+366 GVDLVDNKPLEGVIGIIAPGLKVPAAGAFDYIFPVGSFFT
-374 VFETVIAGLGSLG
+374 TLSDIGLTTESDGHVFEITV
-387 IDPISVPKSGDTKY
+387 
-401 VFPIASFFKML
+401 
-412 NAYKATDQGDSHD
+412 TDM
-425 FIIVVKDKN
+425 N
-434 DKTVEDILKVTIQE
+434 DKTISGRLSVIVTE

>member
-9 LGIALMV
+9 LGIALMA

-67 KDVEYTKTYDSYAE
+67 KDVEYTKTYGSYAE
-81 LKKEESIELP
+81 LKKEEGIELP

-105 EDVMSEP
+105 KDEMSEP

-128 EEEVQCKI
+128 EEEVKCKI

-146 AAFLQ
+146 AAFLE

-158 TVNDKKGHVEVFTKE
+158 TVTDKKGHVRIYTQK

-178 ASVYWKLDGTV
+178 ASVYWKLGDVV

-195 GKAVNKTTKEEVS
+195 GTAVNKATNEEVT

-220 YEDDDDTAF
+220 YEDDDNPAF

-258 NVSGFDSEEN
+258 NVSGFDSEKNED
-268 IEIPIDVEQGTNTP
+268 ILIDVEQGTNTP
-282 GEGGEE
+282 GEGGED

-304 PTIQLPGDITYSIS
+304 PTISFPQSMYTLP
-318 AGDAP
+318 
-323 ESADAIINAP
+323 ADAEKNADATITAE
-333 AGLKSVVVTID
+333 AGLKSVEVKIIS
-344 AGNEGF
+344 GNESF
-350 RSVIEDL
+350 SDA
-357 DLGGSNFTS
+357 LGLLVESGIDFSK
-366 GVDLVDNT
+366 GVDLVDNKPLEGVIGIIAPGLKVPAAGAFDYIFPVGSFFT
-374 VFETVIAGLGSLG
+374 TLSDIGLTTESDGHVFEITV
-387 IDPISVPKSGDTKY
+387 
-401 VFPIASFFKML
+401 
-412 NAYKATDQGDSHD
+412 TDM
-425 FIIVVKDKN
+425 N
-434 DKTVEDILKVTIQE
+434 DKTISGRLSVIVTE

>member
-9 LGIALMV
+9 LGIALMA

-258 NVSGFDSEEN
+258 NVSGFDSEKNED
-268 IEIPIDVEQGTNTP
+268 ILIDVEQGTNTP
-282 GEGGEE
+282 GEGGED

-304 PTIQLPGDITYSIS
+304 PTISFLQSMYTLP
-318 AGDAP
+318 
-323 ESADAIINAP
+323 ADAEKNADATITAE
-333 AGLKSVVVTID
+333 AGLKSVEVKIIS
-344 AGNEGF
+344 GNESF
-350 RSVIEDL
+350 SDA
-357 DLGGSNFTS
+357 LGLLVESGIDFSK
-366 GVDLVDNT
+366 GVDLVDNKPLEGVIGIIAPGLKVPAAGAFDYIFPVGSFFT
-374 VFETVIAGLGSLG
+374 TLSDIGLTTESDGHVFEITV
-387 IDPISVPKSGDTKY
+387 
-401 VFPIASFFKML
+401 
-412 NAYKATDQGDSHD
+412 TDM
-425 FIIVVKDKN
+425 N
-434 DKTVEDILKVTIQE
+434 DKTISGRLSVIVTE

>member
-178 ASVYWKLDGTV
+178 ASVYWKMDGTV

-304 PTIQLPGDITYSIS
+304 PTISFPQSTYTLPADTAKNADVTIS
-318 AGDAP
+318 A
-323 ESADAIINAP
+323 E
-333 AGLKSVVVTID
+333 AGLKSVEVKIIS
-344 AGNEGF
+344 GNENFSDALGF
-350 RSVIEDL
+350 LVESGIDF
-357 DLGGSNFTS
+357 SK
-366 GVDLVDNT
+366 GVDLVDNKPLEGVIGIIAPGLEVPAAGAFDYIFPVGSFFT
-374 VFETVIAGLGSLG
+374 TLSDIGLTTESDGHVFEITV
-387 IDPISVPKSGDTKY
+387 
-401 VFPIASFFKML
+401 
-412 NAYKATDQGDSHD
+412 TDM
-425 FIIVVKDKN
+425 N
-434 DKTVEDILKVTIQE
+434 DKTISGKLSVIVTE

>member
-1 MKTINKWA
+1 MKIINKWA
-9 LGIALMV
+9 LGIALMA

-39 LALNVATANVSTKGT
+39 LALNVATANASTKGT
-54 TDQVDEFPVTIKG
+54 TDQVDEFPVTITG
-67 KDVEYTKTYDSYAE
+67 KDVEYTKTYGSYAE

-105 EDVMSEP
+105 KDEMSEP

-128 EEEVQCKI
+128 EEEVKCKI

-146 AAFLQ
+146 AAFLE

-158 TVNDKKGHVEVFTKE
+158 TVTDKRGHVRIYTQE
-173 DGTEP
+173 DGNEP
-178 ASVYWKLDGTV
+178 ASVYWKLGDTV

-195 GKAVNKTTKEEVS
+195 GKAVNKATKEEVT

-220 YEDDDDTAF
+220 YEDDDNPAF

-258 NVSGFDSEEN
+258 NVSGFDSETNED
-268 IEIPIDVEQGTNTP
+268 ILIDVEQGTNTP

-304 PTIQLPGDITYSIS
+304 PTISFPQSTYTLP
-318 AGDAP
+318 
-323 ESADAIINAP
+323 ADAEKNADATIMAE
-333 AGLKSVVVTID
+333 AGLKSIKVKIIG
-344 AGNEGF
+344 GNDIFATAVSGMF
-350 RSVIEDL
+350 
-357 DLGGSNFTS
+357 GGSEPFE
-366 GVDLVDNT
+366 LIDNKELSDI
-374 VFETVIAGLGSLG
+374 FERMEISL
-387 IDPISVPKSGDTKY
+387 PKENETKY
-401 VFPIASFFKML
+401 VFPVGNFFSLLMDD
-412 NAYKATDQGDSHD
+412 AFGPTTSEDGHVFEITVTDM
-425 FIIVVKDKN
+425 N
-434 DKTVEDILKVTIQE
+434 DKTISGKLSVIVTE

>member
-9 LGIALMV
+9 LGIALMA

-146 AAFLQ
+146 AAFLE

-158 TVNDKKGHVEVFTKE
+158 TVNDKKGHVEVFTNE

-258 NVSGFDSEEN
+258 NVSGFDSETNE
-268 IEIPIDVEQGTNTP
+268 EILIDVEQGTNTP

-297 DPQPGEG
+297 DPQPGEDSDIVISDNG
-304 PTIQLPGDITYSIS
+304 TGYLTNGVTVVGSKYPDDLKISMNVPKGIKSIFVKITSSNEVFENLVSGMGLVEGDGMDLCSDGAKDLGNLFALPKENDTTYDFSMS
-318 AGDAP
+318 SELFQMLASFSGKHDFTLK
-323 ESADAIINAP
+323 II
-333 AGLKSVVVTID
+333 D
-344 AGNEGF
+344 QEGNE
-350 RSVIEDL
+350 
-357 DLGGSNFTS
+357 
-366 GVDLVDNT
+366 
-374 VFETVIAGLGSLG
+374 
-387 IDPISVPKSGDTKY
+387 
-401 VFPIASFFKML
+401 
-412 NAYKATDQGDSHD
+412 
-425 FIIVVKDKN
+425 
-434 DKTVEDILKVTIQE
+434 KTAVLTINI

>member
-9 LGIALMV
+9 LGIALMA

-39 LALNVATANVSTKGT
+39 LALNVATANASTKGT
-54 TDQVDEFPVTIKG
+54 TDQVDDFPVTITG
-67 KDVEYTKTYDSYAE
+67 KDVEYTKTYGSYAE

-91 VGTFT
+91 VGSFT

-128 EEEVQCKI
+128 EEEVKCKI

-146 AAFLQ
+146 AAFLE

-158 TVNDKKGHVEVFTKE
+158 TVTDKKGHVRIYTQE
-173 DGTEP
+173 DGNEL
-178 ASVYWKLDGTV
+178 ASVYWKLGDSV

-252 KEGIEI
+252 KDGIEI
-258 NVSGFDSEEN
+258 NVSGFDSETNE
-268 IEIPIDVEQGTNTP
+268 EILIDVEQGTNTP

-297 DPQPGEG
+297 DPQPGEDSDIEISDNG
-304 PTIQLPGDITYSIS
+304 TGYLTNGVTVVDSNYPDDLKISMTVPNGIKNVYVKVESDNEYFTNAAALMGLTTGDGMDLTSTEANELSELFPLPNTGDLKYDFTMTSSLFGMLQNYS
-318 AGDAP
+318 G
-323 ESADAIINAP
+323 
-333 AGLKSVVVTID
+333 K
-344 AGNEGF
+344 
-350 RSVIEDL
+350 
-357 DLGGSNFTS
+357 
-366 GVDLVDNT
+366 
-374 VFETVIAGLGSLG
+374 
-387 IDPISVPKSGDTKY
+387 
-401 VFPIASFFKML
+401 
-412 NAYKATDQGDSHD
+412 HD
-425 FIIVVKDKN
+425 F
-434 DKTVEDILKVTIQE
+434 TLKVVDSKGNIKSAVLTINI

>member
-9 LGIALMV
+9 LGIALMA

-39 LALNVATANVSTKGT
+39 LALNVATANASTKGT
-54 TDQVDEFPVTIKG
+54 TDQVDDFPVTITG
-67 KDVEYTKTYDSYAE
+67 KDVEYTKTYGSYAE

-91 VGTFT
+91 VGSFT

-105 EDVMSEP
+105 KDEMSEP

-128 EEEVQCKI
+128 EEEVKCKI

-146 AAFLQ
+146 AAFLE

-158 TVNDKKGHVEVFTKE
+158 TVTDKKGHVRIYTQE
-173 DGTEP
+173 DGNEL
-178 ASVYWKLDGTV
+178 ASVYWKLGDSV

-252 KEGIEI
+252 KDGIEI
-258 NVSGFDSEEN
+258 NVSGFDSETNE
-268 IEIPIDVEQGTNTP
+268 EILIDVEQGTNTP

-297 DPQPGEG
+297 DPQPGEDSDIEISDNG
-304 PTIQLPGDITYSIS
+304 TGYLTNGVTVVDSNYPDDLKISMTVPNGIKNVYVKVESDNEYFTNAAALMGLTTGDGMDLTSTEANELSELFPLPNTGDLKYDFTMTSSLFGMLQNYS
-318 AGDAP
+318 G
-323 ESADAIINAP
+323 
-333 AGLKSVVVTID
+333 K
-344 AGNEGF
+344 
-350 RSVIEDL
+350 
-357 DLGGSNFTS
+357 
-366 GVDLVDNT
+366 
-374 VFETVIAGLGSLG
+374 
-387 IDPISVPKSGDTKY
+387 
-401 VFPIASFFKML
+401 
-412 NAYKATDQGDSHD
+412 HD
-425 FIIVVKDKN
+425 F
-434 DKTVEDILKVTIQE
+434 TLKVVDSKGNIKSAVLTINI

>member
-91 VGTFT
+91 VGSFT

-258 NVSGFDSEEN
+258 NVSGFDSETNED
-268 IEIPIDVEQGTNTP
+268 ILIDVEQGTNTP
-282 GEGGEE
+282 GEGGED

-304 PTIQLPGDITYSIS
+304 PTISFPQSMYTLP
-318 AGDAP
+318 
-323 ESADAIINAP
+323 ADAEKNADATITAE
-333 AGLKSVVVTID
+333 AGLKSVEVKIIS
-344 AGNEGF
+344 GNESF
-350 RSVIEDL
+350 SDA
-357 DLGGSNFTS
+357 LGLLVESGIDFSK
-366 GVDLVDNT
+366 GVDLVDNKPLEGVIGIIAPGLKVPAAGAFDYIFPVGSFFT
-374 VFETVIAGLGSLG
+374 TLSDIGLTTESDGHVFEITV
-387 IDPISVPKSGDTKY
+387 
-401 VFPIASFFKML
+401 
-412 NAYKATDQGDSHD
+412 TDM
-425 FIIVVKDKN
+425 N
-434 DKTVEDILKVTIQE
+434 DKTISGRLSVIVTE

>member
-1 MKTINKWA
+1 MKIINKWA
-9 LGIALMV
+9 LGIALMA

-39 LALNVATANVSTKGT
+39 LALNVATANASTKGT
-54 TDQVDEFPVTIKG
+54 TDQVDDFPVTITG
-67 KDVEYTKTYDSYAE
+67 KDVEYTKTYGSYAE

-91 VGTFT
+91 VGSFT

-105 EDVMSEP
+105 KDEMSEP

-128 EEEVQCKI
+128 EEEVKCKI

-146 AAFLQ
+146 AAFLE

-158 TVNDKKGHVEVFTKE
+158 TVTDKKGHVRIYTQE
-173 DGTEP
+173 DGNEP
-178 ASVYWKLDGTV
+178 ASVYWKLGDSV

-195 GKAVNKTTKEEVS
+195 GKAVNKTTKEEVT

-258 NVSGFDSEEN
+258 NVSGFDSETNED
-268 IEIPIDVEQGTNTP
+268 ILIDVEQGTNTP

-304 PTIQLPGDITYSIS
+304 PTISFPQSMYTLPAY
-318 AGDAP
+318 A
-323 ESADAIINAP
+323 EKNADATITAE
-333 AGLKSVVVTID
+333 AGLKSVEVKIIS
-344 AGNEGF
+344 GNESF
-350 RSVIEDL
+350 SDA
-357 DLGGSNFTS
+357 LGLLVESGIDFSK
-366 GVDLVDNT
+366 GVDLVDNKPLEGVIGIIAPGLKVPAAGAFDYIFPVGSFFT
-374 VFETVIAGLGSLG
+374 TLSDIGLTTESDGHVFEITV
-387 IDPISVPKSGDTKY
+387 
-401 VFPIASFFKML
+401 
-412 NAYKATDQGDSHD
+412 TDM
-425 FIIVVKDKN
+425 N
-434 DKTVEDILKVTIQE
+434 DKTISGRLSVIVTE